1 MNLDLVNDILKGIK
15 ENDFVQD
22 FINDLTSY
30 LENKNEEKPI
40 LEEILSKNNI
50 TTANENSIRW
60 KMDDVILDYAK
71 ENFKDETM
79 YLVNDNKKI
88 VWKNNK
94 KDYNNDILS
103 IWKVEN
109 NKIEEIGLEK
119 SKLKEKLSINDV
131 FKIEN
136 DEAIIDKIATKELKD
151 KILEMANEIIE
162 KQNNNL
168 SNYKKEG
175 HLYVVK
181 EEIGNNRFLK
191 DITEDKNTE
200 FEEVDI
206 PKEILDKAV
215 EGSVLKY
222 TNGKY
227 EYFSDE
233 GMEIEN

>member
-1 MNLDLVNDILKGIK
+1 MNLGLVNDILKELK

-79 YLVNDNKKI
+79 YFVNDNKKI

-103 IWKVEN
+103 ILKVEN

-136 DEAIIDKIATKELKD
+136 DEAIIEKIATKELKD
-151 KILEMANEIIE
+151 RILEMANEIIE

-227 EYFSDE
+227 EYFSD
-233 GMEIEN
+233 

>member
-1 MNLDLVNDILKGIK
+1 MNLDLVNDILKELK

-79 YLVNDNKKI
+79 YFVNDNKKI

-103 IWKVEN
+103 ILKVEN
-109 NKIEEIGLEK
+109 NKIEEIGIEK

-136 DEAIIDKIATKELKD
+136 DEAIIEKIATKELKD
-151 KILEMANEIIE
+151 RILEMANEIIE

-181 EEIGNNRFLK
+181 EEIVNNRFLK

-227 EYFSDE
+227 EYFSD
-233 GMEIEN
+233 

>member
-1 MNLDLVNDILKGIK
+1 MNLDLVNGILKELK

-79 YLVNDNKKI
+79 YFVNDNKKI

-227 EYFSDE
+227 EYFR
-233 GMEIEN
+233 MKVWK

>member
-1 MNLDLVNDILKGIK
+1 MNLDLVNDILKELK

-79 YLVNDNKKI
+79 YFVNDNKKI

-136 DEAIIDKIATKELKD
+136 DEAIIDKIATK
-151 KILEMANEIIE
+151 
-162 KQNNNL
+162 
-168 SNYKKEG
+168 
-175 HLYVVK
+175 
-181 EEIGNNRFLK
+181 
-191 DITEDKNTE
+191 
-200 FEEVDI
+200 
-206 PKEILDKAV
+206 
-215 EGSVLKY
+215 
-222 TNGKY
+222 
-227 EYFSDE
+227 
-233 GMEIEN
+233 

>member
-1 MNLDLVNDILKGIK
+1 MNLDLVNDILKELK

-79 YLVNDNKKI
+79 YFVNDNKKI

-103 IWKVEN
+103 ILKVEN
-109 NKIEEIGLEK
+109 NKIEEIGIEK
-119 SKLKEKLSINDV
+119 STLKEQLNVNDV

-191 DITEDKNTE
+191 DITEDTNTE

-227 EYFSDE
+227 EYFSD
-233 GMEIEN
+233 

>member
-136 DEAIIDKIATKELKD
+136 DEDIIDKIATKELKD

>member
-1 MNLDLVNDILKGIK
+1 MNLDLVNDILKELK

-79 YLVNDNKKI
+79 YFVNDNKKI

-200 FEEVDI
+200 FEEIDI

-227 EYFSDE
+227 EYFSD
-233 GMEIEN
+233 

>member
-60 KMDDVILDYAK
+60 KMDDIILDYAK

-79 YLVNDNKKI
+79 YFVNDNKKI

-103 IWKVEN
+103 ILKVEN

-119 SKLKEKLSINDV
+119 SKLKEKLNINDV

-206 PKEILDKAV
+206 PKEILDEAV

-222 TNGKY
+222 TNGRY

>member
-1 MNLDLVNDILKGIK
+1 MNLDLVNDILKELK

-79 YLVNDNKKI
+79 YFVNDNKKI

-222 TNGKY
+222 TNVKY
-227 EYFSDE
+227 EYFSD
-233 GMEIEN
+233 

>member
-1 MNLDLVNDILKGIK
+1 MNLDLVNDILKELK

-79 YLVNDNKKI
+79 YFVNDNKKI

-103 IWKVEN
+103 ILKVEN

-151 KILEMANEIIE
+151 RILEMANEIIE
-162 KQNNNL
+162 KQNNKL

-200 FEEVDI
+200 FEEVDL

-233 GMEIEN
+233 GMEIES

>member
-1 MNLDLVNDILKGIK
+1 MNLDLVNDILKELK

-79 YLVNDNKKI
+79 YFVNDNKKI

-103 IWKVEN
+103 ILKVEN

-151 KILEMANEIIE
+151 RILEMANEIIE

-200 FEEVDI
+200 FEEVDL

-233 GMEIEN
+233 GMEIES

>member
-1 MNLDLVNDILKGIK
+1 MNLDLVNDILKELK

-79 YLVNDNKKI
+79 YFVNDNKKI

-94 KDYNNDILS
+94 KDYDNDILS

-119 SKLKEKLSINDV
+119 SKIKEKLRINDV

-136 DEAIIDKIATKELKD
+136 YEAIIDKIATKELKD
-151 KILEMANEIIE
+151 KILERANEIIE

-181 EEIGNNRFLK
+181 EEIGNKRFLK

-233 GMEIEN
+233 GMETEN

>member
-1 MNLDLVNDILKGIK
+1 MNLDLVNDILKELK

-30 LENKNEEKPI
+30 LENKKEEKPI

-79 YLVNDNKKI
+79 YFVNDNKKI

-103 IWKVEN
+103 ILKVEN

-119 SKLKEKLSINDV
+119 SKLKEKLRINDV

-151 KILEMANEIIE
+151 RILEMANEIIE

-227 EYFSDE
+227 EYFSD
-233 GMEIEN
+233 

>member
-1 MNLDLVNDILKGIK
+1 MNLDLVNDILKELK

-79 YLVNDNKKI
+79 YFVNDNKKI

-103 IWKVEN
+103 ILKVEN
-109 NKIEEIGLEK
+109 NKIEEIGIEK
-119 SKLKEKLSINDV
+119 SELKEKPSVNDV

-136 DEAIIDKIATKELKD
+136 NEAKIDKIATKELKD

-162 KQNNNL
+162 KQTNNL

-181 EEIGNNRFLK
+181 EEIGNKRFLK
-191 DITEDKNTE
+191 DITEDTNTE

>member
-1 MNLDLVNDILKGIK
+1 MNLDLVNGILKELK

-40 LEEILSKNNI
+40 LEEILLKNNI

-71 ENFKDETM
+71 ENFKNETM
-79 YLVNDNKKI
+79 YFVNDNKKI

-200 FEEVDI
+200 FEEVDL

-233 GMEIEN
+233 GMEIES

>member
-1 MNLDLVNDILKGIK
+1 MNLDLVNDILKELK

-79 YLVNDNKKI
+79 YFVNDNKKI

-103 IWKVEN
+103 ILKVEN
-109 NKIEEIGLEK
+109 NKIEEIGIEK

-136 DEAIIDKIATKELKD
+136 DEAIIEKIATKELKD
-151 KILEMANEIIE
+151 RILEMANEIIE

-227 EYFSDE
+227 EYFSD
-233 GMEIEN
+233 

>member
-1 MNLDLVNDILKGIK
+1 MNLDLVNDILKELK

-79 YLVNDNKKI
+79 YFVNDNKKI

-94 KDYNNDILS
+94 KDYDNDILS

-227 EYFSDE
+227 EYFSD
-233 GMEIEN
+233 

>member
-1 MNLDLVNDILKGIK
+1 MNLDLVNGILKELK

-79 YLVNDNKKI
+79 YFVNDNKKI

-103 IWKVEN
+103 ILKVEN
-109 NKIEEIGLEK
+109 NKIEEIGIEK

-136 DEAIIDKIATKELKD
+136 DEAIIEKIATKELKD
-151 KILEMANEIIE
+151 RILEMANEIIE

-181 EEIGNNRFLK
+181 EEIVNNRFLK

-227 EYFSDE
+227 EYFSD
-233 GMEIEN
+233 

>member
-79 YLVNDNKKI
+79 YFVNDNKKI

-103 IWKVEN
+103 ILKVEN

-119 SKLKEKLSINDV
+119 SKLKEKLRINDV

-151 KILEMANEIIE
+151 RILEMANEIIE

>member
-1 MNLDLVNDILKGIK
+1 MNLDLVNDILKELK

-30 LENKNEEKPI
+30 LENKKEEKPI

>member
-1 MNLDLVNDILKGIK
+1 MNLDLVNDILKELK

-79 YLVNDNKKI
+79 YFVNDNKKI

-233 GMEIEN
+233 GMEIES

>member
-1 MNLDLVNDILKGIK
+1 MNLDLVNDILKELK

-79 YLVNDNKKI
+79 YFVNDNKKI

-119 SKLKEKLSINDV
+119 SKLKEKLSTNDV

-227 EYFSDE
+227 EYFSD
-233 GMEIEN
+233 

>member
-1 MNLDLVNDILKGIK
+1 MNLDLVNGILKELK

-79 YLVNDNKKI
+79 YFVNDNKKI

-103 IWKVEN
+103 ILKVEN

-151 KILEMANEIIE
+151 RILEMANEIIE

-227 EYFSDE
+227 EYFSD
-233 GMEIEN
+233 

>member
-1 MNLDLVNDILKGIK
+1 MNLDLVNDILKELK

-79 YLVNDNKKI
+79 YFVNDNKKI

-103 IWKVEN
+103 ILKVEN

-151 KILEMANEIIE
+151 RILEMANEIIE

-227 EYFSDE
+227 EYFSD
-233 GMEIEN
+233 

>member
-79 YLVNDNKKI
+79 YFVNDNKKI

-233 GMEIEN
+233 GMEIES

>member
-1 MNLDLVNDILKGIK
+1 MNLDLVYDILKELK

-79 YLVNDNKKI
+79 YFVNDNKKI

>member
-1 MNLDLVNDILKGIK
+1 M
-15 ENDFVQD
+15 
-22 FINDLTSY
+22 
-30 LENKNEEKPI
+30 
-40 LEEILSKNNI
+40 SKNNI

-79 YLVNDNKKI
+79 YFVNDNKKI

-227 EYFSDE
+227 EYFSD
-233 GMEIEN
+233 

>member
-1 MNLDLVNDILKGIK
+1 MNLDLVNDILKELK

-79 YLVNDNKKI
+79 YFVNDNKKI

-151 KILEMANEIIE
+151 KILEMATEIIE

-191 DITEDKNTE
+191 DITEDTNTE

-227 EYFSDE
+227 EYFSD
-233 GMEIEN
+233 

>member
-1 MNLDLVNDILKGIK
+1 MNLDLVNGILKELK

-79 YLVNDNKKI
+79 YFVNDNKKI

-103 IWKVEN
+103 ILKVEN

>member
-1 MNLDLVNDILKGIK
+1 MNLDLVNDILKELK

-79 YLVNDNKKI
+79 YFVNDNKKI

-191 DITEDKNTE
+191 DITEDTNTE

-227 EYFSDE
+227 EYFSD
-233 GMEIEN
+233 

>member
-1 MNLDLVNDILKGIK
+1 MNLDLVNDILKELK

-79 YLVNDNKKI
+79 YFVNDNKKI

>member
-1 MNLDLVNDILKGIK
+1 MNLDLVNDILKELK

-79 YLVNDNKKI
+79 YFVNNNKKI

-233 GMEIEN
+233 GMEIES

>member
-1 MNLDLVNDILKGIK
+1 MNLDLVNGILKELK

-71 ENFKDETM
+71 ENFKNETM
-79 YLVNDNKKI
+79 YFVNDNKKI

-233 GMEIEN
+233 GMEIES

>member
-233 GMEIEN
+233 GMEIES

>member
-1 MNLDLVNDILKGIK
+1 MNLDLVNGILKELK

-233 GMEIEN
+233 GMEIES

>member
-1 MNLDLVNDILKGIK
+1 MNLDLVNGILKELK

-79 YLVNDNKKI
+79 YFVNDNKKI

-109 NKIEEIGLEK
+109 NKIEEIGIEK

-136 DEAIIDKIATKELKD
+136 DEAIIEKIATKELKD
-151 KILEMANEIIE
+151 RILEMANEIIE

-227 EYFSDE
+227 EYFSD
-233 GMEIEN
+233 

>member
-1 MNLDLVNDILKGIK
+1 LNLDLVNDILKGIK

-233 GMEIEN
+233 GMEIES

>member
-1 MNLDLVNDILKGIK
+1 MNLDLVNDILKELK

-50 TTANENSIRW
+50 TTSNENSIRW

-79 YLVNDNKKI
+79 YFVNDNKKI

>member
-1 MNLDLVNDILKGIK
+1 MNLDLVNDILKELK

-79 YLVNDNKKI
+79 YFVNDNKKI

-103 IWKVEN
+103 ILKVEN
-109 NKIEEIGLEK
+109 NKIEEIGIEK
-119 SKLKEKLSINDV
+119 STLKEQLNVNDV

-200 FEEVDI
+200 FEEIDI

-227 EYFSDE
+227 EYFSD
-233 GMEIEN
+233 